1 MFYDDCGRKFKNE
14 DEIKAYAEKEFLED
28 EEIFVD
34 YIANEFTVE
43 ELLKWI
49 LKNNK
54 EKFIKDHQN
63 TIKWGKVSYVRDF
76 FITYDIEEM

>member
-1 MFYDDCGRKFKNE
+1 MFYDDCGREFKNE
-14 DEIKAYAEKEFLED
+14 DEIKAYAEKEFFED
-28 EEIFVD
+28 EEIFID
-34 YIANEFTVE
+34 YITDDFTIE

-63 TIKWGKVSYVRDF
+63 SIKWGKASYVHDF
-76 FITYDIEEM
+76 FAIHDIEEM